1 MEDLLEKYAIFL
13 EDYAN
18 FLKNN
23 KPIIDTPLSS
33 HELLE
38 EASRMRAKSRV
49 KEENGIIT
57 VRLNEGNPEHWVH
70 FDGEIIM
77 TFDKLYR
84 SLRLEIEIKDMM
96 GSEKVLKKLE
106 EQKYSDIKYEN
117 EVIEIVLANGEPEHW
132 AHFEGEVVMVLDKS
146 FRPLKLE
153 IEITDTMD
161 SEKVLI
167 NAGLLFTS

>member
-1 MEDLLEKYAIFL
+1 
-13 EDYAN
+13 
-18 FLKNN
+18 
-23 KPIIDTPLSS
+23 
-33 HELLE
+33 
-38 EASRMRAKSRV
+38 
-49 KEENGIIT
+49 
-57 VRLNEGNPEHWVH
+57 
-70 FDGEIIM
+70 
-77 TFDKLYR
+77 
-84 SLRLEIEIKDMM
+84 MM

-146 FRPLKLE
+146 FRPLRLE
-153 IEITDTMD
+153 IEITDTMY